1 LSNVVG
7 WLAFLTI
14 PSVLIWGFF
23 IDETKGLPLEA
34 AAGETTS
41 ASP

>member
-1 LSNVVG
+1 MIMG

-23 IDETKGLPLEA
+23 IDETKGLALEA
-34 AAGETTS
+34 AAGETT
-41 ASP
+41 ASL